1 MTMGTPTP
9 VPIFAETLGPEP
21 DDDVAELPEVA
32 RAAEL
37 VDVPDDVVTELPEV
51 METAPLIEFNGPEVK
66 VTSSVCGDGVKT
78 EVTRIGTFDV
88 S

>member
-9 VPIFAETLGPEP
+9 VPIFAETLGPNP
-21 DDDVAELPEVA
+21 DDNVAELPEAA

-37 VDVPDDVVTELPEV
+37 VDVPDNVAELPEV
-51 METAPLIEFNGPEVK
+51 VETAPLVEVNGPEVK
-66 VTSSVCGDGVKT
+66 VTNSVCGDGVKT